1 MDPPRLRM
9 ESQFA
14 GREAP
19 REMISVEDWVTIRN
33 MHARGVGIRAIAR
46 GAWGLKE
53 HSKNCSVL
61 DRLAQV
67 LEAAQGKP
75 PA

>member
-1 MDPPRLRM
+1 
-9 ESQFA
+9 
-14 GREAP
+14 
-19 REMISVEDWVTIRN
+19 MISVEDWVTIRN